1 MGVKGGNCLQHEIIK
16 VDKHSVAQRCGLRAG
31 DFLLSLNGEPVI
43 DEIDYQALIA
53 GDRVAAEVERG
64 GKRMVIDIR
73 KQEGEALG
81 LHFGQTMALS
91 PRTCHN
97 NCVFCFIAQMPPK
110 LRDTLYVKDD
120 DWRYSLMMG
129 NFVTLTNVS
138 EAEFDRIIR
147 RKASPLYVSVH
158 TTRPELRCRMM
169 NNRFAGDIMQ
179 RLTRL
184 KEAGIRFH
192 CQIVVCPG
200 WNDGDELMRT
210 LRDLRSL
217 APAAQT
223 VAMVPVGLTRFRE
236 GLETLRCFTHEEAVR
251 LLDQI
256 APFQEECRQALGTTF
271 AFPSDEFYCLARRD
285 IPPEDWYE
293 DFPQIEN
300 GVGLLRRMESEIEEI
315 AAFERKFGADEP
327 VAPKTYVIPTGVS
340 VTPHLQRWA
349 DAYAPKNVKVRVVTV
364 PNRFFGETV
373 TVTGLLTGGDIL
385 AALTPEVCEGADE
398 ILLSASTLRHERD
411 LFLDD
416 MHIDDFRARA
426 PLPVH
431 LVECDGQSFYDALRG
446 TYTD

>member
-1 MGVKGGNCLQHEIIK
+1 MRHEITG
-16 VDKHSVAQRCGLRAG
+16 VEPHSVARKHGLRAG
-31 DFLLSLNGEPVI
+31 DVLVSLNGEPVI

-53 GDRVAAEVERG
+53 GDRVAMELERE
-64 GKRMVIDIR
+64 GKPLSVQIR

-97 NCVFCFIAQMPPK
+97 NCVFCFIAQMPPR
-110 LRDTLYVKDD
+110 LRETLYVKDD

-129 NFVTLTNVS
+129 NFVTLTNVNDQ
-138 EAEFDRIIR
+138 EFDRIIR

-158 TTRPELRCRMM
+158 TTNPELRCRMM

-179 RLTRL
+179 KLTRL
-184 KEAGIRFH
+184 KDAGIKFH

-200 WNDGDELMRT
+200 WNDGDELTRT
-210 LRDLRSL
+210 LQDLRSL

-223 VAMVPVGLTRFRE
+223 VAMVPVGLTRFRD
-236 GLETLRCFTHEEAVR
+236 GLEPLRCFTHEEAKA

-256 APFQEECRQALGTTF
+256 APFQEDCRRTLGTTF
-271 AFPSDEFYCLARRD
+271 AFPSDEFFCLAKRP
-285 IPPEDWYE
+285 IPSEDWYE

-315 AAFERKFGADEP
+315 AAFERKFGDHEP
-327 VAPKTYVIPTGVS
+327 VEPKTYVIPTGVS

-349 DAYAPKNVKVRVVTV
+349 DIYAPEGVKVRVVTV

-385 AALTPEVCEGADE
+385 SVLTPEVVKGADE

-431 LVECDGQSFYDALRG
+431 LVDCDGQSFYDALHG
-446 TYTD
+446 IFTD

>member
-1 MGVKGGNCLQHEIIK
+1 MQHEITG
-16 VDKHSVAQRCGLRAG
+16 VDPHSVAQRHGLQIG
-31 DFLLSLNGEPVI
+31 DHLTAINGEPVL

-53 GDRVAAEVERG
+53 GTHADMEVLRD
-64 GKRMVIDIR
+64 GKPLSIRIR
-73 KQEGEALG
+73 KQEGEPLG

-97 NCVFCFIAQMPPK
+97 NCVFCFIAQMPPN
-110 LRDTLYVKDD
+110 LRPTLYVKDD

-138 EAEFDRIIR
+138 DAEFDRIIR

-158 TTRPELRCRMM
+158 TTNPELRCRMM

-184 KEAGIRFH
+184 KDAGIKFH

-200 WNDGDELMRT
+200 LNDGDELMRT
-210 LRDLRSL
+210 LHDLRTL

-223 VAMVPVGLTRFRE
+223 VAMVPVGLTKFRD
-236 GLETLRCFTHEEAVR
+236 GLAPLRCFTAEAAAA
-251 LLDQI
+251 LLERI
-256 APFQEECRQALGTTF
+256 APFQAECREILGTTF
-271 AFPSDEFYCLARRD
+271 AFPSDEFFCLAKRP

-293 DFPQIEN
+293 NFPQIEN
-300 GVGLLRRMESEIEEI
+300 GVGLLRRFESEIEDV
-315 AAFERKFGADEP
+315 ASFERRFGEDES
-327 VAPKTYVIPTGVS
+327 AESKTYVIPTGKS
-340 VTPHLQRWA
+340 VTPYLQQWCDR
-349 DAYAPKNVKVRVVTV
+349 YAPEGVRVRVVTV

-385 AALTPEVCEGADE
+385 AALTPEAIGDADE
-398 ILLSASTLRHERD
+398 ILLCAATLRHERD

-416 MHIDDFRARA
+416 MHIDTFRSRA

-431 LVECDGQSFYDALRG
+431 LVENDGQAFYDALRG
-446 TYTD
+446 RFDE

>member
-1 MGVKGGNCLQHEIIK
+1 MHHEIIG
-16 VDKHSVAQRCGLRAG
+16 VEPRSVAEKHGLKPG
-31 DFLLSLNGEPVI
+31 DLLVSLGGEPII

-53 GDRVAAEVERG
+53 SANVKAKLLRG
-64 GKRMVIDIR
+64 GRELTIDIR
-73 KQEGEALG
+73 KKEEDPLG

-110 LRDTLYVKDD
+110 LRETLYVKDD

-129 NFVTLTNVS
+129 NFVTLTNVN

-158 TTRPELRCRMM
+158 TTNPELRCRMM
-169 NNRFAGDIMQ
+169 NNRFAGDIME

-184 KEAGIRFH
+184 KDAGIRFH

-200 WNDGDELMRT
+200 WNDGEELMRT

-217 APAAQT
+217 SPAAQT

-236 GLETLRCFTHEEAVR
+236 GLEPLRCFTHEEAKT

-256 APFQEECRQALGTTF
+256 APFQEECRRTLGTTF
-271 AFPSDEFYCLARRD
+271 AFPSDEFFCLAKRP
-285 IPPEDWYE
+285 IPPEEWYE

-315 AAFERKFGADEP
+315 AAFERKFGGSEP
-327 VAPKTYVIPTGVS
+327 AEPKTYVIPTGVS

-349 DAYAPKNVKVRVVTV
+349 DTYAPEGVKVRVVTV

-385 AALTPEVCEGADE
+385 SALTPEAVEGADE

-416 MHIDDFRARA
+416 MHIDDFCARA
-426 PLPVH
+426 PLPVR
-431 LVECDGQSFYDALRG
+431 LSDNDGQSFYDALRG
-446 TYTD
+446 RFEE

>member
-1 MGVKGGNCLQHEIIK
+1 MRHEITQ
-16 VDKHSVAQRCGLRAG
+16 VDRRSVAQRHGLRAG

-53 GDRVAAEVERG
+53 GDRVEAEIERG
-64 GKRMVIDIR
+64 GETLRISIR

-91 PRTCHN
+91 PRTCYN

-110 LRDTLYVKDD
+110 LRETLYVKDD

-129 NFVTLTNVS
+129 NFVTLTNVND
-138 EAEFDRIIR
+138 AEFDRIIR
-147 RKASPLYVSVH
+147 RKASPLYISVH
-158 TTRPELRCRMM
+158 STNPELRCRMM

-179 RLTRL
+179 RLNRL
-184 KEAGIRFH
+184 KDAGIRFH

-223 VAMVPVGLTRFRE
+223 VAMVPVGLTKFRE
-236 GLETLRCFTHEEAVR
+236 GLEQLRGFTHEEAVA

-256 APFQEECRQALGTTF
+256 APFQQECRDQLGTTF
-271 AFPSDEFYCLARRD
+271 AFPSDEFFCLAKRP

-293 DFPQIEN
+293 NYPQIEN
-300 GVGLLRRMESEIEEI
+300 GVGLLRKMETEIEEI
-315 AAFERKFGADEP
+315 AAFERKFDMDEP
-327 VAPKTYVIPTGVS
+327 VPDKVYVIPTGVS
-340 VTPHLQRWA
+340 ATPHMQRWA
-349 DAYAPKNVKVRVVTV
+349 DQYAPANVKVRVVTV
-364 PNRFFGETV
+364 PNHFFGETV

-385 AALTPEVCEGADE
+385 SALTPEVLDGADE

-416 MHIDDFRARA
+416 MHIDDFRSRL

-431 LVECDGQSFYDALRG
+431 LIDCDGQAFYDALRG
-446 TYTD
+446 RFDND

>member
-1 MGVKGGNCLQHEIIK
+1 MQHEIIG
-16 VDKHSVAQRCGLRAG
+16 VEPRSAAQRHGVKAG
-31 DFLLSLNGEPVI
+31 DYLLSINGEAII

-53 GDRVAAEVERG
+53 GEQADLELLRG
-64 GKRMVIDIR
+64 GKPLSIRIR
-73 KQEGEALG
+73 KQEGEPLG
-81 LHFGQTMALS
+81 LHFGDTMVLS
-91 PRTCHN
+91 PRTCYN
-97 NCVFCFIAQMPPK
+97 NCVFCFIAQMPPN
-110 LRDTLYVKDD
+110 LRSTLYVKDD

-129 NFVTLTNVS
+129 NFVTLTNVD
-138 EAEFDRIIR
+138 EKEFQRIIR

-192 CQIVVCPG
+192 CQIVVCPD

-223 VAMVPVGLTRFRE
+223 VAMVPVGLTKFRE
-236 GLETLRCFTHEEAVR
+236 GLAPLRCFTSEEAAA

-256 APFQEECRQALGTTF
+256 APFQQACREQLGSTF
-271 AFPSDEFYCLARRD
+271 AFPSDEFFCLAGRE
-285 IPPEDWYE
+285 IPPEEWYE

-300 GVGLLRRMESEIEEI
+300 GVGLLRRFESEMEEI
-315 AAFERKFGADEP
+315 AAFEQRFALDEP
-327 VAPKTYVIPTGVS
+327 VPDRVYVMPTGKSAAPHMRRWVERYAPPNVQVRVIP
-340 VTPHLQRWA
+340 VTNH
-349 DAYAPKNVKVRVVTV
+349 
-364 PNRFFGETV
+364 FFGETI

-385 AALTPEVCEGADE
+385 QALTPEAVAGADA
-398 ILLSASTLRHERD
+398 ILLSAGTLRHERD

-416 MHIDDFRARA
+416 MHIDQFRSLA

-431 LVECDGQSFYDALRG
+431 LVECGGQDLYEALRG
-446 TYTD
+446 RFSEGGTHG